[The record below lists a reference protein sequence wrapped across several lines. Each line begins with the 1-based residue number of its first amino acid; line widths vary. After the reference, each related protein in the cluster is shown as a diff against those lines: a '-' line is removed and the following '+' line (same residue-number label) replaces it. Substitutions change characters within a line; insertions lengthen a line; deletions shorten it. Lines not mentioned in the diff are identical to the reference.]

1 MFGHGKINAEGNTI
15 QKTSW
20 SSAVKTEELFIGLLQ
35 RGRGN
40 CCDAAFRGQQFT
52 LGGGGAGDEA
62 GWGEG
67 MGLSWLLA
75 QH

>member
-1 MFGHGKINAEGNTI
+1 M
-15 QKTSW
+15 
-20 SSAVKTEELFIGLLQ
+20 TEELLIGLLH

-52 LGGGGAGDEA
+52 LDGGGGGEVS

-67 MGLSWLLA
+67 IGLS
-75 QH
+75 